1 MNINETGEKGTVT
14 KATVNGLAIVGFT
27 ALILGGV
34 FLAVYA
40 ASYVPQALSRLAGAV
55 SLSTQEPQNTDTE
68 TPSTTTTKN
77 TDTNDAQT
85 KKDTTDTVTTTDTTP
100 KTGGPLL
107 VPQQPRVIYNGP
119 RLYGLPDLA
128 IVSIEGGYFRNGRFV
143 EDNDVPNNRD
153 AGVRFIVQNLGTNT
167 VSDFRIKVEVE
178 GEDDA
183 LGVGGLLYPNGT
195 QLFTVRI
202 SDPKEGERLDVDVSL
217 DYQNRIAETNE
228 RNNDESVRLDIDD

>member
-1 MNINETGEKGTVT
+1 MNINETGEKASVT

-34 FLAVYA
+34 FLAIYA
-40 ASYVPQALSRLAGAV
+40 ASYVPEALSRLSGAV
-55 SLSTQEPQNTDTE
+55 SLSTQEPQN
-68 TPSTTTTKN
+68 SNTTTTN
-77 TDTNDAQT
+77 TDTTSNT
-85 KKDTTDTVTTTDTTP
+85 DTTPTRSTNNTTATTTVTTP

-128 IVSIEGGYFRNGRFV
+128 VVSIEGGYFRNGRFV

-153 AGVRFIVQNLGTNT
+153 AGVQFIVQNLGTNT
-167 VSDFRIKVEVE
+167 VSDFRILVEVE

-183 LGVGGLLYPNGT
+183 IGIGGLLYPNGT

-202 SDPKEGERLDVDVSL
+202 TDPKEGERMDVDVSL

-228 RNNDESVRLDIDD
+228 RNNSESVRLDIDD